1 MIKTTAIAFSRSI
14 TSYNTLSKKKDDV
27 TEFLKPF
34 IDFIKKNPNDEIYGE
49 FGKTFLKEL
58 ADYTKQLDS
67 AEEILYDLA
76 SCMDAISSKKLGI
89 TDPDKYKMYEERLL
103 KNLPSFDLLINRY
116 NAFAMETQKK
126 LDKLYYDYKVKQKAA
141 ASMAE
146 KEAKQKAA
154 EAIVEKEVKQVAKDE
169 NKTGKTKAKKETTK
183 TNKDDL
189 DTKFQNAEKLVNE
202 KNPAVANLSKDFKNA
217 IATIKKIASG
227 EIQLS
232 EADKKRIE
240 GIITRSIAKLN
251 SMTK

>member
-58 ADYTKQLDS
+58 ADYSRKLNS
-67 AEEILYDLA
+67 AEEILYDFA
-76 SCMDAISSKKLGI
+76 SSMDAISSKKLGI

-116 NAFAMETQKK
+116 NAFAMETQKT
-126 LDKLYYDYKVKQKAA
+126 LDKLYDDYKAKQKAA

-154 EAIVEKEVKQVAKDE
+154 EAIEKEAKQVVKDE
-169 NKTGKTKAKKETTK
+169 NKNGKTKAKKETTK

-232 EADKKRIE
+232 ESDKKRIE
-240 GIITRSIAKLN
+240 GIIARSIAKLN